1 MIDSAIISWLKS
13 AQPSATTS
21 TTHSH
26 FLMDY
31 HTRKQKSIHHFWID
45 HPTVETE
52 RLAIHHRQPKT
63 EGYPVTNWLS
73 EFPFRYIFTRIKGYI
88 IFLPISE
95 RMWFN
100 LLQLSVFWS
109 YPHKSGWTFTNI
121 WKMLDMLDISVKMG
135 IFPKKIN
142 IFELPPPSIT
152 WKIPWLLHPKSAK
165 WREAAKQLKRFTAL
179 EYRELSS
186 CSSASSRRRKS
197 FPF

>member
-31 HTRKQKSIHHFWID
+31 HTRKQKSIHRFWID
-45 HPTVETE
+45 PPTVETE
-52 RLAIHHRQPKT
+52 RLAIHLAGKT

-73 EFPFRYIFTRIKGYI
+73 EFPFRYIFSRIKGYI

-100 LLQLSVFWS
+100 SLQLSVFLIIS
-109 YPHKSGWTFTNI
+109 PQIGVNIHKQI
-121 WKMLDMLDISVKMG
+121 WNRHLEKVSTHLKNVRYVRYISQNG
-135 IFPKKIN
+135 N
-142 IFELPPPSIT
+142 LP
-152 WKIPWLLHPKSAK
+152 
-165 WREAAKQLKRFTAL
+165 
-179 EYRELSS
+179 
-186 CSSASSRRRKS
+186 
-197 FPF
+197 